1 MELNPINRNSTMK
14 IFASIILFFAATAIF
29 SQEVTQEVTEVTN
42 EVFPRDITKNE
53 LSINAFNLVVF
64 GAIDVAYERIID
76 PNSSW
81 AVEGFILALNRE
93 SESADYVFTRTASLT
108 GKYKYFFGDRST
120 WGFYVNGMAMLSTG
134 EYFEET
140 YDDRDFNYSRVDKEY
155 TDVALGFGLGGKWV
169 SKQGFFLDLS
179 TGIGRNL
186 LNSDSPVIVG
196 QFNVNLG
203 KRF

>member
-1 MELNPINRNSTMK
+1 MLKNLFPPA
-14 IFASIILFFAATAIF
+14 FLLLFLFSISIQAQTPGDTLYK
-29 SQEVTQEVTEVTN
+29 
-42 EVFPRDITKNE
+42 RDIAKNE
-53 LSINAFNLVVF
+53 LSINAFNLVAF

-81 AVEGFILALNRE
+81 SIEGFVLALNRE
-93 SESADYVFTRTASLT
+93 SESADYIFTRTASLT

-134 EYFEET
+134 EYYDEY
-140 YDDRDFNYSRVDKEY
+140 YDDIRYEYSRVDKDY
-155 TDVALGFGLGGKWV
+155 TDLALGFGLGGKWV
-169 SKQGFFLDLS
+169 SKQGFFLDLN

-196 QFNVNLG
+196 QFNVNVG

>member
-1 MELNPINRNSTMK
+1 MK
-14 IFASIILFFAATAIF
+14 VVFTIVIFFIGISGF
-29 SQEVTQEVTEVTN
+29 SQEVTQEVVSQEVTQ
-42 EVFPRDITKNE
+42 EIFPRDIAKNE

-76 PNSSW
+76 PSSSW
-81 AVEGFILALNRE
+81 SVEGFILALNRE

-134 EYFEET
+134 EYYEDI
-140 YDDRDFNYSRVDKEY
+140 YDMDGFYSSRVDQEY
-155 TDVALGFGLGGKWV
+155 TDLALGFGLGGKWV

-186 LNSDSPVIVG
+186 LNSDSPIVVG

>member
-1 MELNPINRNSTMK
+1 MK
-14 IFASIILFFAATAIF
+14 FLLCPILFFTILTSY
-29 SQEVTQEVTEVTN
+29 SQEESQ
-42 EVFPRDITKNE
+42 EVFPRDINKNE
-53 LSINAFNLVVF
+53 LSVNAFNLVAF
-64 GAIDVAYERIID
+64 GAIDVAYERTID
-76 PNSSW
+76 ASSSW
-81 AVEGFILALNRE
+81 SVEGFILALNRE

-108 GKYKYFFGDRST
+108 GKYKYFFGERST

-134 EYFEET
+134 EYYEDF
-140 YDDRDFNYSRVDKEY
+140 YDSQTNYSRVDKEY
-155 TDVALGFGLGGKWV
+155 TDLALGFGLGGKWV

-186 LNSDSPVIVG
+186 LNNDSPIVVG

>member
-1 MELNPINRNSTMK
+1 MKVTSTLLL
-14 IFASIILFFAATAIF
+14 LFIVISSY
-29 SQEVTQEVTEVTN
+29 SQEVIQDTSLQADQEI
-42 EVFPRDITKNE
+42 FPREIAKNE
-53 LSINAFNLVVF
+53 LSVNAFNLVAF

-76 PNSSW
+76 QSSSW
-81 AVEGFILALNRE
+81 SIEGFILALNRE

-108 GKYKYFFGDRST
+108 GKYKYFFGDRT
-120 WGFYVNGMAMLSTG
+120 AWGFYVNGMAMLSTG
-134 EYFEET
+134 EYYEDI
-140 YDDRDFNYSRVDKEY
+140 YDRDGYYSSRVDQKY
-155 TDVALGFGLGGKWV
+155 TDLALGFGLGGKWV

-186 LNSDSPVIVG
+186 LNNDSPIVVG

>member
-1 MELNPINRNSTMK
+1 MK
-14 IFASIILFFAATAIF
+14 ILSTLILFLTAITTF
-29 SQEVTQEVTEVTN
+29 SQEVTE
-42 EVFPRDITKNE
+42 EVFPRDIKKNE
-53 LSINAFNLVVF
+53 LSINAFNLVTF

-81 AVEGFILALNRE
+81 SIEGFILALNRE

-108 GKYKYFFGDRST
+108 GKYKYFFSEKAT
-120 WGFYVNGMAMLSTG
+120 WGFYVNGLAMLSTG
-134 EYFEET
+134 KYYDEFLERDMYT
-140 YDDRDFNYSRVDKEY
+140 YTRVDKDY
-155 TDVALGFGLGGKWV
+155 TDLALGFGIGYKWV
-169 SKQGFFLDLS
+169 SKQGFILDLN

>member
-1 MELNPINRNSTMK
+1 MK
-14 IFASIILFFAATAIF
+14 FFLSLVLFFTFYINF
-29 SQEVTQEVTEVTN
+29 SQEITQEAI
-42 EVFPRDITKNE
+42 PRDIAKNE
-53 LSINAFNLVVF
+53 LSINAFNLVTF
-64 GAIDVAYERIID
+64 GAIDVAYERIINS
-76 PNSSW
+76 NSSW

-108 GKYKYFFGDRST
+108 GKYKYFFSEQSAY
-120 WGFYVNGMAMLSTG
+120 GFYVNGLAMLSTG
-134 EYFEET
+134 EYYEELYDFEGIYT
-140 YDDRDFNYSRVDKEY
+140 SRVDKEY
-155 TDVALGFGLGGKWV
+155 TDLALGFGLGYKWV

-186 LNSDSPVIVG
+186 LNNDSPIIVG

>member
-1 MELNPINRNSTMK
+1 MK
-14 IFASIILFFAATAIF
+14 AFLPTFLFLFTGLSVF
-29 SQEVTQEVTEVTN
+29 SQEVVE
-42 EVFPRDITKNE
+42 EVFPREIAKNE
-53 LSINAFNLVVF
+53 LSINAFNLVTF
-64 GAIDVAYERIID
+64 GAVDVAYERIID

-81 AVEGFILALNRE
+81 AVEAFILALNRE
-93 SESADYVFTRTASLT
+93 SESADYIFTRTASLT
-108 GKYKYFFGDRST
+108 GKYKYFFSERST
-120 WGFYVNGMAMLSTG
+120 WGFYANGLMMLSTG
-134 EYFEET
+134 EFYEDV
-140 YDDRDFNYSRVDKEY
+140 YDGDGFPTSRVDKKY
-155 TDVALGFGLGGKWV
+155 TDLALGFGLGGKWV

>member
-1 MELNPINRNSTMK
+1 MLKNLFSPA
-14 IFASIILFFAATAIF
+14 FFLLFLFSISIQAQTPGDTLYK
-29 SQEVTQEVTEVTN
+29 
-42 EVFPRDITKNE
+42 RDIAKNE
-53 LSINAFNLVVF
+53 LSINAFNLVAF

-81 AVEGFILALNRE
+81 SIEGFVLALNRE
-93 SESADYVFTRTASLT
+93 SESADYIFTRTASLT

-134 EYFEET
+134 EYYDEY
-140 YDDRDFNYSRVDKEY
+140 YDDIRYEYSRVDKDY
-155 TDVALGFGLGGKWV
+155 TDLALGFGLGGKWV
-169 SKQGFFLDLS
+169 SKQGFFLDLN

-186 LNSDSPVIVG
+186 LNNDSPVIVG
-196 QFNVNLG
+196 QFNVNVG

>member
-1 MELNPINRNSTMK
+1 MK
-14 IFASIILFFAATAIF
+14 SIITLFIFIISLSGF
-29 SQEVTQEVTEVTN
+29 SQQEVDEIY
-42 EVFPRDITKNE
+42 PREIAKNE
-53 LSINAFNLVVF
+53 LSINAFNLVTF

-76 PNSSW
+76 PHSSW
-81 AVEGFILALNRE
+81 AIEGFILALNRE
-93 SESADYVFTRTASLT
+93 SETADDFFTRTASLT
-108 GKYKYFFGDRST
+108 GKYKYFFGDMAT
-120 WGFYVNGMAMLSTG
+120 WGFYVNGLAMLSTG
-134 EYFEET
+134 EYYEEVESFDGIN
-140 YDDRDFNYSRVDKEY
+140 YNYSRVDHNY
-155 TDVALGFGLGGKWV
+155 TDLALGFGLGGKWV

>member
-1 MELNPINRNSTMK
+1 MKYLLLPILLFIVSNSH
-14 IFASIILFFAATAIF
+14 
-29 SQEVTQEVTEVTN
+29 SQEVSKEI
-42 EVFPRDITKNE
+42 FPRDIKKNE
-53 LSINAFNLVVF
+53 LSINAFNLVTF

-76 PNSSW
+76 SNSSW
-81 AVEGFILALNRE
+81 AIEGFILALNRE

-108 GKYKYFFGDRST
+108 GKYKYFFSEQSAY
-120 WGFYVNGMAMLSTG
+120 GFYVNGLAMLSTG
-134 EYFEET
+134 EYYEES
-140 YDDRDFNYSRVDKEY
+140 YDYEAGTSSRTDKEY
-155 TDVALGFGLGGKWV
+155 TDLALGFGLGYKWV

-186 LNSDSPVIVG
+186 LNSDSPIIVG

>member
-1 MELNPINRNSTMK
+1 MK
-14 IFASIILFFAATAIF
+14 AIFTSLLFIFTSLSGF
-29 SQEVTQEVTEVTN
+29 SQEVQE
-42 EVFPRDITKNE
+42 EVFPRDIAKNE
-53 LSINAFNLVVF
+53 LSINAFNLVTF

-108 GKYKYFFGDRST
+108 GKYKYFFSDRSA
-120 WGFYVNGMAMLSTG
+120 WGFYANGLIMLSTG
-134 EYFEET
+134 EYYEDL
-140 YDDRDFNYSRVDKEY
+140 YDMDGNYSRVDIEY
-155 TDVALGFGLGGKWV
+155 TDLALGFGLGYKWV

-186 LNSDSPVIVG
+186 LNSDSPIIVG

>member
-1 MELNPINRNSTMK
+1 MK
-14 IFASIILFFAATAIF
+14 IFATLFLFLIAITTY
-29 SQEVTQEVTEVTN
+29 SQEVTEEI
-42 EVFPRDITKNE
+42 FPRDIAKNE
-53 LSINAFNLVVF
+53 LSINAFNLVTF

-76 PNSSW
+76 PSSSW

-108 GKYKYFFGDRST
+108 GKYKYFFGERST
-120 WGFYVNGMAMLSTG
+120 WGFYVNGLAMLSTG
-134 EYFEET
+134 EYYEEFET
-140 YDDRDFNYSRVDKEY
+140 FDGLNYNYSRVDKDY
-155 TDVALGFGLGGKWV
+155 TDLALGFGIGGKWV
-169 SKQGFFLDLS
+169 SKQGFFMDLS

-186 LNSDSPVIVG
+186 LNNDSPVIVG

>member
-1 MELNPINRNSTMK
+1 MK
-14 IFASIILFFAATAIF
+14 SLLPTLLLIFIGFSGF
-29 SQEVTQEVTEVTN
+29 SQQDTLGG
-42 EVFPRDITKNE
+42 FPRDIAKNE
-53 LSINAFNLVVF
+53 LSINAFNLVAF

-81 AVEGFILALNRE
+81 AIEGFILALNRE

-108 GKYKYFFGDRST
+108 GKYKYFFSERSA
-120 WGFYVNGMAMLSTG
+120 WGFYANGLVMLSAG
-134 EYFEET
+134 EYYEDL
-140 YDDRDFNYSRVDKEY
+140 YDRDGYYTSRVDKEY
-155 TDVALGFGLGGKWV
+155 TDLALGFGLGGKWV

-179 TGIGRNL
+179 SGIGRNL
-186 LNSDSPVIVG
+186 LSSDSPVIVG

>member
-1 MELNPINRNSTMK
+1 MKVTSTLLLLL
-14 IFASIILFFAATAIF
+14 IAISGF
-29 SQEVTQEVTEVTN
+29 SQEVTQDVTTETTQ
-42 EVFPRDITKNE
+42 EIFPRDIAKNE
-53 LSINAFNLVVF
+53 LSVNAFNLVAF

-76 PNSSW
+76 PSSSW
-81 AVEGFILALNRE
+81 SIEGFILALNRE
-93 SESADYVFTRTASLT
+93 SESADYFFTRTASLT

-134 EYFEET
+134 EFYEDV
-140 YDDRDFNYSRVDKEY
+140 YDRDGYYTSRVDKDY
-155 TDVALGFGLGGKWV
+155 TDLALGFGLGGKWV

-186 LNSDSPVIVG
+186 LNSESPIVVG